1 MENLENINVNENLD
15 VNEEESK
22 ASDLLS
28 MTKEEF
34 ELEAQKIAD
43 RRVSQALKK
52 QQAKFEEKMRE
63 GEKLAK
69 MNEAEKYKY
78 ELEQR
83 EQAIIAKEKELAMLE
98 NKNEASKILAE
109 KGIALSLVD
118 FVVAEDADTMH
129 DNITLLER
137 AFKQSVKAEVEKRL
151 AGQSAPKGNDN
162 VDPHTMTKEQFRKL
176 SINEQQRI
184 AREDIDLYRAMT
196 TY

>member
-1 MENLENINVNENLD
+1 MENFENNNTQIDESGANPEPETGKTYTQ
-15 VNEEESK
+15 EEV
-22 ASDLLS
+22 DGLLQS
-28 MTKEEF
+28 EV
-34 ELEAQKIAD
+34 D
-43 RRVSQALKK
+43 RRITSALKK